1 MILWIALRKASSHL
15 IIWFGVVIATFR
27 MFFTGVFDLSF
38 SGDQLTLSA
47 PEIVINANKSNNE
60 PNFTLEELEQI
71 SLNILENNIVHDVSA
86 TITQDKSDCDATYD
100 PHSDMGNYSWVWSW
114 WNWWVSIMVSIFAS
128 KHFIICCWTCSNS
141 SNPKLQEEHFL
152 LSLLF
157 LFAYWLPHGQLLAT
171 VVGGSLTNPM
181 LITIFWLISTWRSQE
196 AS

>member
-1 MILWIALRKASSHL
+1 
-15 IIWFGVVIATFR
+15 

-100 PHSDMGNYSWVWSW
+100 PHSDMGNYS
-114 WNWWVSIMVSIFAS
+114 
-128 KHFIICCWTCSNS
+128 
-141 SNPKLQEEHFL
+141 
-152 LSLLF
+152 
-157 LFAYWLPHGQLLAT
+157 
-171 VVGGSLTNPM
+171 
-181 LITIFWLISTWRSQE
+181 
-196 AS
+196 